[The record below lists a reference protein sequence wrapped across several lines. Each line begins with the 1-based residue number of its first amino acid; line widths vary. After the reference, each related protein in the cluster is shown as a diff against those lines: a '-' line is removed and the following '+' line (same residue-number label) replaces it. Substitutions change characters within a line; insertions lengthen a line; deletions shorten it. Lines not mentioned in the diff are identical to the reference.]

1 MKKILFSLLVLTTGF
16 IQAQNNTSYW
26 QQHVDYTMEVDM
38 NVENFKYS
46 GTQELVYTNN
56 SPDTLNRVFY
66 HLFFNAFQPDSE
78 MNARLESVPDPDS
91 RMTVN
96 KGTKENPQIVSR
108 ISGLTKDQ
116 IGYLRVNSLTQNG
129 KELQY
134 EEVGTVLEVELA
146 KPILPGEKTT
156 FNMTFEGQ
164 VPEQIRRSGRNNAE
178 GVALSMSQWYPK
190 LAEYDFQGWHAD
202 SYIAREFHGV
212 WGNFDVKL
220 TIDKDYTV
228 ASTGYLQ
235 NPQEIGHGYQKEG
248 TKVKTKGDKLTWHF
262 VAPQVHDFTWAADP
276 EYIHDKLIAEDGT
289 VLHFFYKDNKEI
301 KENWKN
307 LQPKTAELLAFFNE
321 HIGPYPWDQYSVV
334 QGGDGG
340 MEYAMLTL
348 ITGERSFGS
357 LVGVTAH
364 EMAHAW
370 FQHLLA
376 TNESIHEWMD
386 EGFTSYISSEAENVV
401 LGSNSE
407 NPHANSYRSYTYLA
421 RSGKEQPQSTH
432 ADRYAMNA
440 LYGASAYSKGAV
452 FLAQL
457 GYIIGEENLA
467 RTLKRY
473 YDEWK
478 FKHPTPNDFI
488 RIAEKVSGAE
498 LDWYLQ
504 DWTQTTNTIDYAI
517 DSVEAEEESTLV
529 SLQRKAMMPMPLNIN
544 VTYNDGTSETFYIP
558 LQMMR
563 WEKPAE
569 KGVNR
574 TVVKDWAWGFPE
586 YQLEIPVAKSKI
598 SSIEIDASQL
608 MADIDRSNNKWTGT
622 NETGNNSASDK

>member
-1 MKKILFSLLVLTTGF
+1 MKKIIFSLLLLTAGL

-26 QQHVDYTMEVDM
+26 QQHVNYTMEVDM
-38 NVENFKYS
+38 NVDNFQYT

-66 HLFFNAFQPDSE
+66 HLYFNAFQPESE
-78 MNARLESVPDPDS
+78 MNARLESVPDPDG
-91 RMTVN
+91 RMTMN
-96 KGTKENPQIVSR
+96 KGTQENPETVSR
-108 ISGLTKDQ
+108 ISGLTPEQ
-116 IGYLRVNSLTQNG
+116 VGYLRVNSLTQDGN
-129 KELQY
+129 ELQY
-134 EEVGTVLEVELA
+134 EEVGTVLEVELSQ
-146 KPILPGEKTT
+146 PILPGEKTT
-156 FNMTFEGQ
+156 FNMEFEGQ
-164 VPEQIRRSGRNNAE
+164 VPEQIRRSGRNSAE

-202 SYIAREFHGV
+202 PYIAREFHGV
-212 WGNFDVKL
+212 WGDFDVKIS
-220 TIDKDYTV
+220 IDKDYILG
-228 ASTGYLQ
+228 STGYLQ
-235 NPQEIGHGYQKEG
+235 NPQEIGYGYEEEG
-248 TKVKTKGDKLTWHF
+248 TKVNRKKGEKLTWHF

-276 EYIHDKLIAEDGT
+276 EYIHDKMVAEDGT
-289 VLHFFYKDNKEI
+289 TLHFLYKDNDEI

-321 HIGPYPWDQYSVV
+321 HIGPYPWKQYSVV

-370 FQHLLA
+370 FQHLMA
-376 TNESIHEWMD
+376 TNESKHEWMD

-401 LGSNSE
+401 MGENAE
-407 NPHANSYRSYTYLA
+407 NPHSGSYRGYLYLA
-421 RSGKEQPQSTH
+421 RSGREQPQTTH
-432 ADRYAMNA
+432 ADRYALNA

-467 RTLKRY
+467 KTLNRY

-498 LDWYLQ
+498 LDWYLM

-517 DSVEAEEESTLV
+517 ESVDGEGENTQV
-529 SLQRKAMMPMPLNIN
+529 TLQRIGLMPMPLDID
-544 VTYNDGTSETFYIP
+544 VTYTDGSTETFYIP

-569 KGVNR
+569 EGSNT
-574 TVVKDWAWGFPE
+574 TVVEDWAWGFPD
-586 YQLEIPVAKSKI
+586 YQLEIPVSKDKI
-598 SSIEIDASQL
+598 SSIVIDDSQL
-608 MADIDRSNNKWTGT
+608 LADINRDNNTWNAENENSDST
-622 NETGNNSASDK
+622 N